1 YESQRFRPDPATCGY
16 RAEAPVESAFC
27 IKVET
32 HNHPTAISPFAG
44 ASTGNGGEIRDEGAT
59 GRGGKPKMGLSGFS
73 VSHLRIPTLPQP
85 WEAPR
90 ALNPRMAP
98 ALEIM
103 LDGPIGAAA
112 FNNEF
117 GRPNLTGYFRTF
129 ELDEGAHARAY
140 DKPIMLAGGLGA
152 IDRSQ
157 VEKLGLKPGYAVI
170 VLGGPS
176 MLIGLGGGAASSVA
190 SGDSHE

>member
-1 YESQRFRPDPATCGY
+1 
-16 RAEAPVESAFC
+16 
-27 IKVET
+27 
-32 HNHPTAISPFAG
+32 
-44 ASTGNGGEIRDEGAT
+44 
-59 GRGGKPKMGLSGFS
+59 
-73 VSHLRIPTLPQP
+73 
-85 WEAPR
+85 
-90 ALNPRMAP
+90 MAP

-129 ELDEGAHARAY
+129 ELAEGGVNGHLTRAY
-140 DKPIMLAGGLGA
+140 DQPIMLAGGRGA
-152 IDRSQ
+152 IDRVQ
-157 VEKLGLKPGYAVI
+157 VAKLGLKPGYAVI

-190 SGDSHE
+190 SGDSAEALDFASVPRGDPEVERRRQ